1 MKTALKVLGILFI
14 VFIVAI
20 PIAKW
25 GINKIPNVKE
35 HASIITLTQDNFQQ
49 EISNGIVLVDFWA
62 EWCGPCKVMAPV
74 LNEVADETKNTSTHV
89 AKLNVDDFPSLAKQ
103 YNVETIPTL
112 IIFKDGKEQD
122 RFVGLKTKGSIL
134 KELEKY

>member
-1 MKTALKVLGILFI
+1 MKNILKVLLALVVIFFVVTAVG
-14 VFIVAI
+14 
-20 PIAKW
+20 KW

-35 HASIITLTQDNFQQ
+35 HASITTLTQDNFQQ
-49 EISNGIVLVDFWA
+49 VISEGTVLVDFWA

-74 LNEVADETKNTSTHV
+74 LNEVADETKNTSTRV
-89 AKLNVDDFPSLAKQ
+89 AKLNVDDFPSLSKQ

-134 KELEKY
+134 RELEKY